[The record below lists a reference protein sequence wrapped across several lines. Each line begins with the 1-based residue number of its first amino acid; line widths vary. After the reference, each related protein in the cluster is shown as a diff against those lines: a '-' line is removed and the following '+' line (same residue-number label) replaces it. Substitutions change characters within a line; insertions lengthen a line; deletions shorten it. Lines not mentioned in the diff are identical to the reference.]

1 MRYRSSLFLA
11 EEKRKRRLCITSSGT
26 VVQLP
31 SPSVHEEGF
40 QRLQVTYSVHEPCSG
55 QDEPRRAAAAT
66 GSRAELTSSTAFCTS
81 SESLWGLVP
90 ASAVQSAVHRS
101 RSASG
106 SRHRQSL
113 RFFFF
118 CLSRYMRRNPVPSR
132 FAELAVQME
141 IEV

>member
-11 EEKRKRRLCITSSGT
+11 EEKRKRRVCITSSGT

-31 SPSVHEEGF
+31 SPRVHEEGF

-90 ASAVQSAVHRS
+90 ASAVQSAVQCIAVGRRLAQGTVNH
-101 RSASG
+101 SG
-106 SRHRQSL
+106 S
-113 RFFFF
+113 FFLFVTIHEAQPGTQ
-118 CLSRYMRRNPVPSR
+118 PVC
-132 FAELAVQME
+132 
-141 IEV
+141 